1 MFMRD
6 IRIGITTMNQQYTSE
21 DKINH
26 YRYDLAN
33 QAQA

>member
-1 MFMRD
+1 MLMRD
-6 IRIGITTMNQQYTSE
+6 IRIGINQQYTSE

-26 YRYDLAN
+26 YRYALAN